1 MSLHGEV
8 YLVNDICQDK
18 HLEIT
23 GGQIIKQTGA
33 KNNTT
38 DRKQHKWQKTTQ
50 MTDHFALHVSCN

>member
-1 MSLHGEV
+1 MDTNKLSLHGEV

-38 DRKQHKWQKTTQ
+38 DRKQHK
-50 MTDHFALHVSCN
+50 